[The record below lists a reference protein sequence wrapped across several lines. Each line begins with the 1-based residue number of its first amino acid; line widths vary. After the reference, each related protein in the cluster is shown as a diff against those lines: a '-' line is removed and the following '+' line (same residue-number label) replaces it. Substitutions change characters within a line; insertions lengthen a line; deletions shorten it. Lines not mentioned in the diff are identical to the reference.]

1 MRAWD
6 ATGRGRPTITSW
18 ALRRSN
24 ALPARRHAPSPCA
37 AAILLCL
44 LAAVSLAA
52 CGREAAID
60 CAIDSGPCTTVLAA
74 EGLSVTFDITPK
86 PVSAMKTLAFRI
98 DIKHGASPVTDGEVT
113 VDLSMPGMAM
123 PPNRVKLVHQGGG
136 CYAGRGV
143 IVRCPSG
150 KAAWRA
156 EARIRRLA
164 WGDGQPR
171 QALFT
176 FGVK

>member
-1 MRAWD
+1 M
-6 ATGRGRPTITSW
+6 IS
-18 ALRRSN
+18 
-24 ALPARRHAPSPCA
+24 
-37 AAILLCL
+37 LCL
-44 LAAVSLAA
+44 LAAVASAAA

-60 CAIDSGPCTTVLAA
+60 CAIDNGPCTTVLAS

-86 PVSAMKTLAFRI
+86 PVAAMKTLAFRI
-98 DIKHGASPVTDGEVT
+98 GISRGAAPVTDGEVT

-123 PPNRVKLVHQGGG
+123 PPNRVTAVHQGGG
-136 CYAGRGV
+136 RYEGRGV

-156 EARIRRLA
+156 EVRIRRPA
-164 WGDGQPR
+164 WGDGQPQ
-171 QALFT
+171 QASFT

>member
-1 MRAWD
+1 MA
-6 ATGRGRPTITSW
+6 
-18 ALRRSN
+18 
-24 ALPARRHAPSPCA
+24 SP
-37 AAILLCL
+37 
-44 LAAVSLAA
+44 AA

-60 CAIDSGPCTTVLAA
+60 CAIDNGSCTTVLAT

-86 PVSAMKTLAFRI
+86 PVAAMKTLAFRI
-98 DIKHGASPVTDGEVT
+98 DINRGAAPVTDGEVT

-123 PPNRVKLVHQGGG
+123 PPNRVALLHQGGG

-150 KAAWRA
+150 KAVWRA
-156 EARIRRLA
+156 EARIRRPA

-171 QALFT
+171 QAVFT
-176 FGVK
+176 FRVK